1 MAEIMHKTGF
11 HGFNNSDSH
20 TKAIEENK
28 FTCLSFLDLSF
39 LKKLP
44 PFENVFKGNRMDILS
59 WHKYWYGQIFNVFLS
74 YYVHIYFLDFYYCI
88 FVMQHIFAHF
98 RRRSDEALDKWIATR
113 KNGRQAINFVQVNKN
128 CIWMVRLNSFNE
140 LPILPSPF

>member
-20 TKAIEENK
+20 TQAIEENK

-59 WHKYWYGQIFNVFLS
+59 WHKYWYGQIFNVF
-74 YYVHIYFLDFYYCI
+74 YHTHNFYYCI
-88 FVMQHIFAHF
+88 FVMQHIFVHF

-128 CIWMVRLNSFNE
+128 CIWIVRLN
-140 LPILPSPF
+140 

>member
-20 TKAIEENK
+20 TQAIEENK

-59 WHKYWYGQIFNVFLS
+59 WHKYWYGQIFNVF
-74 YYVHIYFLDFYYCI
+74 YHTHDFYYFI
-88 FVMQHIFAHF
+88 FVMQNIFIHF

-128 CIWMVRLNSFNE
+128 CIWIVRLNYYLVAHFANT
-140 LPILPSPF
+140 ILIFLWNS

>member
-20 TKAIEENK
+20 TQAIVENK

-44 PFENVFKGNRMDILS
+44 PFENVFKGNRTDILS
-59 WHKYWYGQIFNVFLS
+59 LHEY
-74 YYVHIYFLDFYYCI
+74 
-88 FVMQHIFAHF
+88 
-98 RRRSDEALDKWIATR
+98 
-113 KNGRQAINFVQVNKN
+113 
-128 CIWMVRLNSFNE
+128 
-140 LPILPSPF
+140 